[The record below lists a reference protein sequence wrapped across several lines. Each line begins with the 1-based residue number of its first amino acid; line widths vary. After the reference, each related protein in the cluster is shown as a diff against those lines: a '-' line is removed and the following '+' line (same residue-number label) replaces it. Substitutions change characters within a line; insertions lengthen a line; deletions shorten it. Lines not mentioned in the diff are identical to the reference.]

1 AMVAIFVGRANDD
14 YYRGVRDETIHEF
27 YVYVELPEEETCED
41 PEPMVGKLLKT
52 MYGTVDASHVWQDDY
67 IGLTSSRGFQKGI
80 SIPAVLYHAD
90 RQMQAEVHGDGF
102 GVIMKKS
109 QGGWLDE
116 VLSRHDF
123 KVAGL
128 PSSRATSEQSVV
140 YLNRV
145 PVWGPIQWSAYLE
158 ADARRVKKVIR
169 DLGLE
174 SAKEVTAPAVRLSV
188 SDVPKTDRESQK
200 LDDEKVK
207 TYRSVTMRIMC
218 PSLDRSDIGY
228 GREYAGEGGCCF
240 HRRGSVCCDSD
251 CAGGPTARRSRS
263 GMAMLWGSHLL
274 KHGSAVHSTV
284 GLGSGEAE
292 YYALLRGSWHGFG
305 VKAMLR
311 DLGAGASD
319 DAELQIFSDSSAAR
333 GILSRRGLGADR
345 RIDVRFLWLQER
357 VQNEKMLLKTIEGY
371 WIPADLSTKTLD
383 QETTGRLLRLISF
396 TMKADGNV

>member
-1 AMVAIFVGRANDD
+1 MPPLETFEAMVAIFVGRANDD

-27 YVYVELPEEETCED
+27 YDTREVYVELPEEETCED

-128 PSSRATSEQSVV
+128 LSSRATSEQSVV

-228 GREYAGEGGCCF
+228 GREYAGEAHEGAEGEQNGGLEEN
-240 HRRGSVCCDSD
+240 R
-251 CAGGPTARRSRS
+251 P
-263 GMAMLWGSHLL
+263 LL
-274 KHGSAVHSTV
+274 EEVPGRAVAVST
-284 GLGSGEAE
+284 
-292 YYALLRGSWHGFG
+292 
-305 VKAMLR
+305 
-311 DLGAGASD
+311 AGA
-319 DAELQIFSDSSAAR
+319 ACAATATVP
-333 GILSRRGLGADR
+333 GAR
-345 RIDVRFLWLQER
+345 PLDVRDREWPCYGDR
-357 VQNEKMLLKTIEGY
+357 IC
-371 WIPADLSTKTLD
+371 
-383 QETTGRLLRLISF
+383 
-396 TMKADGNV
+396 